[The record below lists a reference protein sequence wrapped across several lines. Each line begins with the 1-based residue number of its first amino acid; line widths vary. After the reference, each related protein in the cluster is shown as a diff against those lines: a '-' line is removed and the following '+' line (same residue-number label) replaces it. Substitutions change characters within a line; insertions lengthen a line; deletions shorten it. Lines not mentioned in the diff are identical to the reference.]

1 MTQVTGT
8 PATAV
13 PVALLS
19 YSTRPRGGVVHTL
32 SLAEAL
38 HAAGWPVHL
47 YVLGDPAVGLFRP
60 TAAQHTVFPAAPPH
74 PTLDERVFAAI
85 DALEAGLTAA
95 LPSNVRVLHAQ
106 DCISARAAVR
116 IRSRRPGTTVIRTV
130 HHIDDFTTHAL
141 IDCQE
146 ASIREPDQLL
156 VVSRY
161 WQERLEREYGLPST
175 VVTNGVSAERFE
187 RSSADEPSDLRA
199 RIDATGRPL
208 FLSVGGLEPR
218 KGGRELVEA
227 FAIARRELEPTPKL
241 AVVGG
246 HSFQDHAP
254 YRQRCLERAEEL
266 GIGHDLVLV
275 GTVSEEEL
283 PRWYRSADVFVLPS
297 VNEGWGL
304 VVLEALAA
312 SLPVIVSDLPVFQE
326 YLTRDD
332 VVMVPTRDADAL
344 AAAMVRVARDPDLR
358 RVLAR
363 RGPAIARRFG
373 WDTTARQHQDVY
385 GAVTAGVG

>member
-1 MTQVTGT
+1 MTTHPG
-8 PATAV
+8 ATAV

-60 TAAQHTVFPAAPPH
+60 TSAPHTVFPAGKQL

-85 DALEAGLTAA
+85 DALEAGLLVT
-95 LPSNVRVLHAQ
+95 LPSDVRVLHAQ

-116 IRSRRPGTTVIRTV
+116 IRSQRPGTTVIRTV
-130 HHIDDFTTHAL
+130 HHVDDFTTRAL

-161 WQERLEREYGLPST
+161 WQQRLQREYGLSST
-175 VVTNGVSAERFE
+175 VVTNGVSAERFA
-187 RSSADEPSDLRA
+187 RSSATGTSDLRA
-199 RIDATGRPL
+199 RIDATDRPL

-227 FAIARRELEPTPKL
+227 FAIASRQLEPTPKL

-254 YRQRCLERAEEL
+254 YRQRCVERAEEL
-266 GIGHDLVLV
+266 GISDDLALV

-283 PRWYRSADVFVLPS
+283 PRWYQSADVFVLPS

-304 VVLEALAA
+304 AVLEALAA
-312 SLPVIVSDLPVFQE
+312 SLPVIVSDLPVFRE
-326 YLTRDD
+326 YLSRED
-332 VVMVPTRDADAL
+332 VLMVPTHDADGL
-344 AAAMVRVARDPDLR
+344 AAAMVRIARDPELR
-358 RVLAR
+358 DALAR
-363 RGPAIARRFG
+363 RGPSIARRFG
-373 WDTTARQHQDVY
+373 WGTTAEQHQAVY
-385 GAVTAGVG
+385 GGVTATVV